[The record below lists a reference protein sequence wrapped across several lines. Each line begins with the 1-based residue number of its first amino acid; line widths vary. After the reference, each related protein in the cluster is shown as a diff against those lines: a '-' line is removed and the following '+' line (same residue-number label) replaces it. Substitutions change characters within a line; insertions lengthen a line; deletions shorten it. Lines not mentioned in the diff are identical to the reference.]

1 MEQDNFFYSKI
12 YSDFSY
18 LRFVNLVSTNNPILV
33 MFLNPTKNTST
44 SGKKI
49 VLKRGFLFHLKVYSK
64 FKNDLKF
71 ILIQYCVMFYHSYFK
86 DLQVFTV
93 F

>member
-1 MEQDNFFYSKI
+1 
-12 YSDFSY
+12 
-18 LRFVNLVSTNNPILV
+18 

-44 SGKKI
+44 SGEKN
-49 VLKRGFLFHLKVYSK
+49 VLKRGFLFHSKVYSK
-64 FKNDLKF
+64 FKNYLKF

-86 DLQVFTV
+86 DLQVFTE